1 MNRKYVVSTL
11 TVMILSCIM
20 ITSVFAAAW
29 SPSLPTNSVTIEIVN
44 LTYHE
49 YPFSI
54 DLSDVG
60 SGFDVSNKSYVG
72 WCVDAQHNS
81 DRGVKHAFMLYSSYD
96 VDAPLPAE
104 EWDMINYI
112 LNNKLG
118 TGADV
123 QAAIWYFVNARNYY
137 WPTSGFTPSTETETM
152 VANALAEGEGYT
164 PSEGDYFAVVA
175 IPTENELLQKM
186 VIETVVPSGV
196 EPEPTATP
204 NPQTTSSPEPSSEPQ
219 TTPEPNP
226 QTTPSPDLTPEPT
239 DTDTGPSSPSG
250 AFPIGLAV
258 TIAIIASS
266 IGIGLTVYF
275 RARKRK

>member
-1 MNRKYVVSTL
+1 MNRRYAISTL
-11 TVMILSCIM
+11 TVIVLSCIM
-20 ITSVFAAAW
+20 IASVFAAAW
-29 SPSLPTNSVTIEIVN
+29 SPVLPTSSVTIEIVN

-54 DLSDVG
+54 ELSDVD
-60 SGFDVSNKSYVG
+60 SGFDVSNNSYVG

-81 DRGVKHAFMLYSSYD
+81 DRGVKHDFMLYSSYD

-152 VANALAEGEGYT
+152 IANALDEGEGYT

-186 VIETVVPSGV
+186 VIEIVVPGGG

-204 NPQTTSSPEPSSEPQ
+204 SPQTTSSPEPSSEPQ
-219 TTPEPNP
+219 TTPESSP
-226 QTTPSPDLTPEPT
+226 QTTSSPEPSSEPT
-239 DTDTGPSSPSG
+239 DTDTDPSSSSG
-250 AFPIGLAV
+250 TFPIGLAV
-258 TIAIIASS
+258 TIAIIAIS

>member
-1 MNRKYVVSTL
+1 MNRRYAISTL
-11 TVMILSCIM
+11 TVIVLSCIM
-20 ITSVFAAAW
+20 IASVFAAAW
-29 SPSLPTNSVTIEIVN
+29 SPVLPTSSVTIEIVN

-54 DLSDVG
+54 ELSDVD
-60 SGFDVSNKSYVG
+60 SGFDVSNNSYVG

-81 DRGVKHAFMLYSSYD
+81 DRGVKHDFMLYSSYD

-137 WPTSGFTPSTETETM
+137 WPTSGFTPSIETETM
-152 VANALAEGEGYT
+152 IANALAEGEGYT

-186 VIETVVPSGV
+186 VIEIVVPGGG

-204 NPQTTSSPEPSSEPQ
+204 SPQTTSSPEPSSEPQ
-219 TTPEPNP
+219 TTPESSP
-226 QTTPSPDLTPEPT
+226 QTTSSPEPSSEPT
-239 DTDTGPSSPSG
+239 DTDTDPSSSSG
-250 AFPIGLAV
+250 TFPIGLAV
-258 TIAIIASS
+258 TIAIIAIS